1 MHHVPSRRRRQRKVE
16 AARVRQPA
24 GPAHARRSIE
34 VARSVIVSAR
44 AAAFPPL
51 QGIEVKFG
59 TFVPRTRTR
68 VGPPKPAPEFAPMF
82 TLRF

>member
-1 MHHVPSRRRRQRKVE
+1 MHHPSS
-16 AARVRQPA
+16 A
-24 GPAHARRSIE
+24 AHAHRGLE
-34 VARSVIVSAR
+34 VARSVKAPAH